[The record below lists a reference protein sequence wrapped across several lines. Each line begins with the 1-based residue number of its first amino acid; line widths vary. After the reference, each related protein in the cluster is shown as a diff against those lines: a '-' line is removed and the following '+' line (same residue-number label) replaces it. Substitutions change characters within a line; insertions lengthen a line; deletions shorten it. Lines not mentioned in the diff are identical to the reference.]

1 MAKTTARLAERVN
14 GTARVVPL
22 RPRLEAAT
30 RLVAAPTDCCVKCGS
45 VFIVREPAFI
55 HCRYCGNMARILTG
69 SLLDQEL
76 FELRSGLRL
85 AS

>member
-1 MAKTTARLAERVN
+1 MPKVTARRAEQAN
-14 GTARVVPL
+14 GTARVVSL

-45 VFIVREPAFI
+45 IFIVREPAFI
-55 HCRYCGNMARILTG
+55 HCRYCGNMARIVSG